1 MTEQTGQRVLL
12 GHTGGRN
19 KDAWEIFKV
28 RDEDRF
34 EGPIPREAVVD
45 RLFDF
50 KAVMRPVFTHD
61 ASGKLRH
68 VEGSQAIVN
77 NRTDHVFKIAGPN
90 YRIHQFDEWLLEGLD
105 KILDTDEFGIGLAG
119 IYEQGARAFVMIERP
134 ETIPSASGM
143 QVRPQI
149 LAATSHDSRYATNFR
164 ATAEFVVCTNIIDFT
179 RRKGNP
185 AFFVRHSK
193 YSSLKV
199 DDARKV
205 LDLLVTAG
213 DQITSVVDNLADVT
227 VTDEQWQE
235 IVESLVPLKKKSPAR
250 TIARISNKRERLHQM
265 WADDP
270 RCAPWNGSALGAFQV
285 FNCYRQHHAGSDS
298 SRLKRNMTDI
308 LSTPTGTTDEAILAT
323 IAAVTRAPVLAMQ
336 P

>member
-12 GHTGGRN
+12 GHTRGRN
-19 KDAWEIFKV
+19 KNAWEVFKAQ
-28 RDEDRF
+28 DGDRF
-34 EGPIPREAVVD
+34 EGPIPRDAVVE

-50 KAVMRPVFTHD
+50 KAVARPVFFHD
-61 ASGKLRH
+61 STGKLTQ
-68 VEGSQAIVN
+68 VEGSRAIVN
-77 NRTDHVFKIAGPN
+77 NRTDHVFKIAGPD

-149 LAATSHDSRYATNFR
+149 LAATSHDSKYATTFR

-179 RRKGNP
+179 MRKGNP

-213 DQITSVVDNLADVT
+213 EQVTSVVDKLADVT

-235 IVESLVPLKKKSPAR
+235 IVERLVPLKENSPAR
-250 TIARISNKRERLHQM
+250 TVARIGNKRERLHQM
-265 WADDP
+265 WAADP

-285 FNCYRQHHAGSDS
+285 FNCHRQHHAGNDS

-323 IAAVTRAPVLAMQ
+323 IADVTRAAVLTA
-336 P
+336 